1 MTSLELAGAARL
13 DAHYAE
19 FLGLVETARRHLDR
33 GRYDA
38 AAGYCQIAGMYAWM
52 NPVGLFGSDELEALL
67 GRLSTRVAAA
77 PASRAPTGP
86 AHTVLHVATQVY
98 QTGGSTQAI
107 ASWIEQDPGQRHRV
121 CITRQGPVEI
131 PPKIRDPLHA
141 DSDLL
146 CLDARPGGL
155 LARAAALRAAAA
167 DADVVVL
174 HLHPCDV
181 VPSIAFAEAVD
192 APPTIYVDHADHVF
206 WLGRSVTQLLLSM
219 RDSGRSLA
227 VSRRGIEPER
237 CFVMP
242 RPLRVA
248 ERSVDRDEAKR
259 RLGLPLDRVLVVTAA
274 DGSKYRPV
282 GAPAFLDL
290 VLPLMSRHPDVLF
303 RAAGPAPEGD
313 WAAAAEATGGR
324 LRALGR
330 LADPSLL
337 QQAADVYLDSFP
349 FSSLTSLLEVGAF
362 GTPVVTYRGHPEDC
376 LVLGADTRGLDEHM
390 LCPASAGEFQR
401 DVSQLLTSP
410 ERRSELGARTRTAI
424 IDTHTGEGW
433 RASVAELYERAADMR
448 AAPRLG
454 SARRQTGRL
463 DVLID
468 LVMEQTG
475 FSQGVPGAVRA
486 NLGLLSA
493 RERVAA
499 WRALVRADEPWT
511 AGDVVPDCLRPAAA
525 RVRRQA
531 RTVTARVT
539 RRGVA
544 PSRTA

>member
-1 MTSLELAGAARL
+1 
-13 DAHYAE
+13 
-19 FLGLVETARRHLDR
+19 
-33 GRYDA
+33 
-38 AAGYCQIAGMYAWM
+38 
-52 NPVGLFGSDELEALL
+52 
-67 GRLSTRVAAA
+67 
-77 PASRAPTGP
+77 
-86 AHTVLHVATQVY
+86 
-98 QTGGSTQAI
+98 
-107 ASWIEQDPGQRHRV
+107 
-121 CITRQGPVEI
+121 
-131 PPKIRDPLHA
+131 
-141 DSDLL
+141 
-146 CLDARPGGL
+146 
-155 LARAAALRAAAA
+155 
-167 DADVVVL
+167 
-174 HLHPCDV
+174 
-181 VPSIAFAEAVD
+181 
-192 APPTIYVDHADHVF
+192 
-206 WLGRSVTQLLLSM
+206 
-219 RDSGRSLA
+219 
-227 VSRRGIEPER
+227 
-237 CFVMP
+237 
-242 RPLRVA
+242 
-248 ERSVDRDEAKR
+248 
-259 RLGLPLDRVLVVTAA
+259 
-274 DGSKYRPV
+274 
-282 GAPAFLDL
+282 
-290 VLPLMSRHPDVLF
+290 
-303 RAAGPAPEGD
+303 
-313 WAAAAEATGGR
+313 
-324 LRALGR
+324 
-330 LADPSLL
+330 
-337 QQAADVYLDSFP
+337 
-349 FSSLTSLLEVGAF
+349 
-362 GTPVVTYRGHPEDC
+362 
-376 LVLGADTRGLDEHM
+376 M